1 MRNDSRSGCES
12 ETCEICSGYEGDG
25 ERHCSEGSNKGDAAA
40 AGKVIDLKERASQL
54 RVKGMVSGAVS
65 SLQATKALA
74 LGLMYLHGEGAGRDA
89 SRAAKL
95 LTTAVQG
102 SVPQAKHEL
111 ARLHIEGEGVPY
123 DPAYG
128 IKLLQSASDDEYVPS
143 MVYLAEL
150 YIFGQHCATDA
161 DAALELLYS
170 AYSIAAD
177 QEPAVMYYL
186 GYVYDRAPDCRN
198 TFEAAYWYRR
208 AAEHGHFKSQI
219 RLAALYATGTG
230 VPHCVE
236 TSVAFLEVAMETARQ
251 QDPRF
256 LLWQGE
262 RFIAQPE
269 TEFLAQAL
277 IKTAAEMHHTP
288 AQRMMLQQGWARA

>member
-1 MRNDSRSGCES
+1 MRNDSMSGYEL
-12 ETCEICSGYEGDG
+12 ETCEICSGYRADE
-25 ERHCSEGSNKGDAAA
+25 ECRCSEGSKKGDG
-40 AGKVIDLKERASQL
+40 AGKVIDLKKRASEL

-74 LGLMYLHGEGAGRDA
+74 LGLMYLQGEGAGRDL
-89 SRAAKL
+89 SRGAKL

-102 SVPQAKHEL
+102 GVPQAKHEL

-150 YIFGQHCATDA
+150 YIFGQHCAKDT
-161 DAALELLYS
+161 DAALDLLYS

-177 QEPAVMYYL
+177 QEPAAMYYL
-186 GYVYDRAPDCRN
+186 GYVYDRDPDCRN
-198 TFEAAYWYRR
+198 IFEAAYWYRR

-236 TSVAFLEVAMETARQ
+236 TAVAFLEVAMENARQ

-269 TEFLAQAL
+269 TEFLARAL
-277 IKTAAEMHHTP
+277 IKTAAEMQHTP
-288 AQRMMLQQGWARA
+288 AQRMMLQQGWARMR